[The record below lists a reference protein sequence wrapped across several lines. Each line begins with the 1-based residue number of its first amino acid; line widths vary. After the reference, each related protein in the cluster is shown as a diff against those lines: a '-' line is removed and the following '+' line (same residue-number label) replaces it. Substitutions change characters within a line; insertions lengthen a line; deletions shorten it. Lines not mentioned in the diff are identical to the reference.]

1 MGVYK
6 DVIVQALVIFPVI
19 ACLFTMPYVIYNYH
33 KYGSVLSLRILIVY
47 SFILYLLCAYFLVIL
62 PLPSKAEVAA
72 MTGPRAQL
80 VPFQFIGDILKE
92 SHISLSDPASW
103 LSLISNKAFLQV
115 LFNVVMT
122 VPFGMYLR
130 YYFRCGLKKTL
141 LFSFLLS
148 LFFELTQLSG
158 LYFIYP
164 RGYRLFDVDD
174 LLANTLGG
182 ISGYFMAAPLQ
193 KMLPAREE
201 LDQASFRRGREV
213 SLFRRVLAF
222 GIDLPFAG
230 IAGLLLSV
238 LIPGNEQSKGVLL
251 FSAYFVLLPMIW
263 NGTTIGKK
271 VMRIRIVSETGEKA
285 AWHQLLIR
293 AIGLWALLYF
303 VPYLTA
309 AVGSIIADD
318 LVRLAFCG
326 LLCGVWFFFLLFELD
341 RMAMHR
347 RLFYERLSGTREIST
362 VVEKSDDRS
371 RTE

>member
-1 MGVYK
+1 M
-6 DVIVQALVIFPVI
+6 QLVGRINSME
-19 ACLFTMPYVIYNYH
+19 AQERM
-33 KYGSVLSLRILIVY
+33 LRDLD
-47 SFILYLLCAYFLVIL
+47 LPRLLCRMDTRMEE
-62 PLPSKAEVAA
+62 AEA
-72 MTGPRAQL
+72 
-80 VPFQFIGDILKE
+80 I
-92 SHISLSDPASW
+92 H
-103 LSLISNKAFLQV
+103 FLQK
-115 LFNVVMT
+115 
-122 VPFGMYLR
+122 YLCSEKEEILER
-130 YYFRCGLKKTL
+130 SL
-141 LFSFLLS
+141 LLGE
-148 LFFELTQLSG
+148 FFEKS
-158 LYFIYP
+158 
-164 RGYRLFDVDD
+164 
-174 LLANTLGG
+174 
-182 ISGYFMAAPLQ
+182 S
-193 KMLPAREE
+193 REE

-326 LLCGVWFFFLLFELD
+326 LLCGVWFFFLLFELV